1 MANAGERRQLSHSVA
16 TDGDFESDFERK
28 LRSARCAHQV
38 LDLCVCGWV
47 VLIFAVKKFSSYKI
61 WVKCTPNPDLN

>member
-16 TDGDFESDFERK
+16 TDDDFESDFERK

-38 LDLCVCGWV
+38 LDLCACGWG
-47 VLIFAVKKFSSYKI
+47 VLIFVLTKFLMVQILSEMHP
-61 WVKCTPNPDLN
+61 KCRS